1 MENRSSWHKKTVGE
15 RNKLFIMVLSVW
27 ILCLPACREKEENP
41 QQKKVKEKTA
51 LTIIRNDDC
60 LNCHNIEDKS
70 VGPTYVQISQKYEA
84 DFSTISR
91 LANKII
97 EGGGGIWGS
106 EQMTKHPFLE
116 KKDAKKIVR
125 WIFSLNDST
134 VHKNPMNHQPT
145 LKFSE
150 ILTDKNLKSNLAQGL
165 ELDVFAP
172 TEGSTF
178 DLAYLNSEKLSE
190 VAVAY
195 SGRANIIHFT
205 EQSSF
210 QPITAGALVRAI
222 GNIHIEEK
230 GKYFFKLV
238 KEGQGRVFIDGSKII
253 NENNDDTEVLK
264 EMLPGTYPIVVEY
277 VLQED
282 HNVCSL
288 QWITPDD
295 AYYSVIPTEVFS
307 VDNK

>member
-1 MENRSSWHKKTVGE
+1 M
-15 RNKLFIMVLSVW
+15 NKLYICVVVVC
-27 ILCLPACREKEENP
+27 ILCLPACSEREENR

-97 EGGGGIWGS
+97 EGGGGMWGS

-134 VHKNPMNHQPT
+134 VHKTPIRHQPT

-150 ILTDKNLKSNLAQGL
+150 VIKDKNQESNSTNGL
-165 ELDVFAP
+165 EINVFAP
-172 TEGSTF
+172 STGSMF
-178 DLAYLNSEKLSE
+178 DLAYLKTGELSE

-210 QPITAGALVRAI
+210 QPITAGALVRAT
-222 GNIHIEEK
+222 GNLHIEEK

-238 KEGQGRVFIDGSKII
+238 KEGPGRVFIDGDKII
-253 NENNDDTEVLK
+253 NENDDDTEVLK
-264 EMLPGTYPIVVEY
+264 EMQSGTYPIMVEY
-277 VLQED
+277 VLKED
-282 HNVCSL
+282 NNVWSL
-288 QWITPDD
+288 QWIPPDEE
-295 AYYSVIPTEVFS
+295 YYSVIPNEVFS
-307 VDNK
+307 VETK

>member
-1 MENRSSWHKKTVGE
+1 MENRNSKYQQALR
-15 RNKLFIMVLSVW
+15 RNTLIIIIFDIW
-27 ILCLPACREKEENP
+27 ILCLQACSEKEENR

-70 VGPTYVQISQKYEA
+70 VGPTYIQISQKYEA
-84 DFSTISR
+84 DFSTISK

-106 EQMTKHPFLE
+106 QQMSKHPFLE

-125 WIFSLNDST
+125 WILSLNDSSIN
-134 VHKNPMNHQPT
+134 KNPMNHQPT
-145 LKFSE
+145 LMFSE
-150 ILTDKNLKSNLAQGL
+150 ILKDNNQESNLTQGL
-165 ELDVFAP
+165 KLDVFAP
-172 TEGSTF
+172 DKGNTF
-178 DLAYLNSEKLSE
+178 DLAYLNPEKLSE

-210 QPITAGALVRAI
+210 HPVEAGALVRAS
-222 GNIHIEEK
+222 GNLQIEEK

-238 KEGQGRVFIDGSKII
+238 KSGQGRVYIGEDKII
-253 NENNDDTEVLK
+253 NENDSDTEILH
-264 EMLPGTYPIVVEY
+264 EMQPGTYPIIVEY
-277 VLQED
+277 VLQKD
-282 HNVCSL
+282 HNVWSL
-288 QWITPDD
+288 QWITPDEE
-295 AYYSVIPTEVFS
+295 YYSVIPKEAFS
-307 VDNK
+307 ADIK